1 MKQPYAIVGDSEPVT
16 CFRIGG
22 ELDREFAEGGT
33 VSPPRRAESSQPD
46 HSAVPGNDLVTSEE
60 PLARLDSEAGGVAHG
75 SVFNHKRTGSLCI
88 GTTDKQ
94 KRTTA
99 EGR

>member
-1 MKQPYAIVGDSEPVT
+1 MEHPYSIACSSESVSGL
-16 CFRIGG
+16 RISG
-22 ELDREFAEGGT
+22 ELNRELAEGGT
-33 VSPPRRAESSQPD
+33 VGPPRRAESSQPD
-46 HSAVPGNDLVTSEE
+46 HSAVPDNDLVTSEE
-60 PLARLDSEAGGVAHG
+60 PLSWLDGKAGGVAHG

-99 EGR
+99 EGM

>member
-1 MKQPYAIVGDSEPVT
+1 MEHPYSIIWDREPVA
-16 CFRIGG
+16 CFRISG
-22 ELDREFAEGGT
+22 ELDRELAEGGT
-33 VSPPRRAESSQPD
+33 VGPPRRAESSQPD

-60 PLARLDSEAGGVAHG
+60 PLARLDRKAGGGAHG

-88 GTTDKQ
+88 GTTEKQ

-99 EGR
+99 EGM

>member
-33 VSPPRRAESSQPD
+33 VSPPRRAESSQPN
-46 HSAVPGNDLVTSEE
+46 HTAVADNDLVTGKE
-60 PLARLDSEAGGVAHG
+60 PLAWLDRKAGGVADG
-75 SVFNHKRTGSLCI
+75 SVFNEKRTGSLCI
-88 GTTDKQ
+88 GTTEVQ

-99 EGR
+99 ESR